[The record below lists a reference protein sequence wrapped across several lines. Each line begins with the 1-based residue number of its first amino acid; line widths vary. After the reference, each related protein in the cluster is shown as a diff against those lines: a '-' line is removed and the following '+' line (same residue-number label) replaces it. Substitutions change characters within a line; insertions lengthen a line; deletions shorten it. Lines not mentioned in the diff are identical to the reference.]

1 MGFTANTAFVVLAGC
16 AGALLSAL
24 LLGASFLLFRRRH
37 KRSRRALWEQ
47 AYVDPVTGGPTRL
60 RFERDAEALA
70 SAAAPGSY
78 AVVDINL
85 YHFRFMN
92 NLFGRAEG
100 DRILR
105 HIYTTCSARLQPGE
119 LICHIAADDFRFLLH
134 FSGQG
139 SMVSRVQE
147 MAEAANEFNNE
158 LTDHYY
164 LWFKA
169 GVSVVDGTADT
180 FAAYLD
186 YAKIA
191 CKENGPGRRA
201 GTGRIPGV
209 SAAQGKLLY
218 RPHCGGRS
226 AHPLGGP
233 RKRACDARRIH
244 PRAGAQRFYYQA

>member
-37 KRSRRALWEQ
+37 KSSRRALWEQ

-105 HIYTTCSARLQPGE
+105 HIYTTCSARLQP
-119 LICHIAADDFRFLLH
+119 A
-134 FSGQG
+134 
-139 SMVSRVQE
+139 SRSS
-147 MAEAANEFNNE
+147 ASSSANMR
-158 LTDHYY
+158 LP
-164 LWFKA
+164 
-169 GVSVVDGTADT
+169 VV
-180 FAAYLD
+180 FM
-186 YAKIA
+186 
-191 CKENGPGRRA
+191 
-201 GTGRIPGV
+201 
-209 SAAQGKLLY
+209 
-218 RPHCGGRS
+218 
-226 AHPLGGP
+226 AHPFSTKSSFWYCNAEIFTDSTKGTP
-233 RKRACDARRIH
+233 
-244 PRAGAQRFYYQA
+244 

>member
-37 KRSRRALWEQ
+37 KSSRRALWEQ

-134 FSGQG
+134 FSGQD

-180 FAAYLD
+180 LA
-186 YAKIA
+186 
-191 CKENGPGRRA
+191 
-201 GTGRIPGV
+201 
-209 SAAQGKLLY
+209 S
-218 RPHCGGRS
+218 
-226 AHPLGGP
+226 
-233 RKRACDARRIH
+233 
-244 PRAGAQRFYYQA
+244 